1 MGLTLMNR
9 LNRKGGQSGDAG
21 GGEGNGRNARITV
34 TMAKA
39 AQKMVYKI
47 CGRKGGLS

>member
-9 LNRKGGQSGDAG
+9 LNRKGGGKAG
-21 GGEGNGRNARITV
+21 ESKGNGRNTKVHIAVKET
-34 TMAKA
+34 AK
-39 AQKMVYKI
+39 QVVYKI